1 MLDVE
6 PGALF
11 CCAPVEVLMDP
22 GAASHVRLAKV
33 IGGYKRREGH
43 AATEPCALPQRRS
56 RRNLLLRSASRE

>member
-1 MLDVE
+1 
-6 PGALF
+6 
-11 CCAPVEVLMDP
+11 MDP

-43 AATEPCALPQRRS
+43 AATGPCALPQRRS